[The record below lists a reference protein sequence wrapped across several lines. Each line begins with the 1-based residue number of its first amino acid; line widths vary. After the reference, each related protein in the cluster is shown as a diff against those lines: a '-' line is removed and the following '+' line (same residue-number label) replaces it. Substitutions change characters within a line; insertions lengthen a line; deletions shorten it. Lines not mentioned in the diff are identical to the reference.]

1 VPYQPTQCRISG
13 QILTTETQI
22 AYSQG
27 LNFTSML
34 HRSFSEAAFGHQILE
49 CELKSLEDGRAIKH
63 VPRICI
69 WRAQL
74 LLNGQ
79 FIHSD
84 KAIFQTHVD
93 VW

>member
-1 VPYQPTQCRISG
+1 MFHG
-13 QILTTETQI
+13 
-22 AYSQG
+22 
-27 LNFTSML
+27 F
-34 HRSFSEAAFGHQILE
+34 FSEVAFRQQILE
-49 CELKSLEDGRAIKH
+49 CELKSIEDGRAIKH
-63 VPRICI
+63 MLRICI

-84 KAIFQTHVD
+84 TAIFQTYVD